1 MAEALERSGVA
12 LPDDV
17 VDTYWNAIT
26 QPASVPQKLLAY
38 ERRAKELQK
47 AMTETLKADI
57 KANTSRI
64 AEAKSSVHEF
74 VELGDIDLAED
85 RLAAVE
91 AMDARLAELNVPAR
105 CTPTARSRRAARTH
119 QGQPLF
125 REWEPYANL
134 WRVCRVRAVP
144 AWSGRTARSRSWTR
158 RRSPRW
164 WRPGTAPSSRCSS
177 TSRASSRMCAP
188 SSSSCWRALETNL
201 PIVASLRKLGL
212 RDRHWKDMSED
223 LGFAV
228 KADAEFS
235 LARAVQLGLHR
246 HIDVLEKYSEA
257 ASKEYFAESPR

>member
-1 MAEALERSGVA
+1 MAEALEQSGVA

-91 AMDARLAELNVPAR
+91 AMDARLAELK
-105 CTPTARSRRAARTH
+105 RA
-119 QGQPLF
+119 G
-125 REWEPYANL
+125 EVYANREEL
-134 WRVCRVRAVP
+134 FGRPVTTYPGAQLAVPRVGAVRQLVAGVRRVRAVP
-144 AWSGRTARSRSWTR
+144 A
-158 RRSPRW
+158 
-164 WRPGTAPSSRCSS
+164 
-177 TSRASSRMCAP
+177 
-188 SSSSCWRALETNL
+188 
-201 PIVASLRKLGL
+201 
-212 RDRHWKDMSED
+212 
-223 LGFAV
+223 
-228 KADAEFS
+228 
-235 LARAVQLGLHR
+235 
-246 HIDVLEKYSEA
+246 
-257 ASKEYFAESPR
+257 